1 LLAGKTF
8 TLLHVERAFSRR
20 TPWSLIV
27 AGAYLLFFSSAAAAQ
42 DFCSQPN
49 VRCEARVDG
58 RTLLAVQPIASVHIR
73 SQEALRGLLHRQS
86 HPGEVSQI
94 LVLASG
100 AFP

>member
-1 LLAGKTF
+1 VEPDCRRCLPIVLL
-8 TLLHVERAFSRR
+8 
-20 TPWSLIV
+20 
-27 AGAYLLFFSSAAAAQ
+27 SAAAAQ

-100 AFP
+100 AFPSR